1 MDIDRLIKRKK
12 RVKRDGNLQQLAEI
26 AKEVGDTYYEMNK
39 YEEALREY
47 TEQLEVCSIL
57 EDKLNI
63 AVAHRMIG
71 EMHVNLCSYEEALK
85 HQNLYLEGAKE
96 IANALEEQRAY
107 ATLGRTY
114 FCWAESL
121 PEASERRTEVLTSA
135 RKAYMKSIRLCNE
148 LEGTDIDFKELITM
162 RARLLLN
169 LGLVLEAQRTHKEA
183 IHLMEKAADLF
194 EMHNLRE
201 DFYRAEIALGGIC
214 DRNCDYDSALKHFE
228 TAAEIDNSSLKAEAR
243 FFQAELLLKIERWR
257 ESRKILVSLYI
268 TNNLSPNLKHQ
279 VERCLRIVA
288 TLHATEDALSTE
300 ENTDGK
306 LKLYETLGDA
316 AVAAHCFEKAISYYR
331 KMLECAEEIKSDRI
345 GAALLSLAQTLK
357 DVGRYNEALDFARK
371 ELELCADPREI
382 CRSALFLADLLIA
395 TKASN
400 EKIEESYDIALKN
413 AKACRDVFLEASV
426 LKERLNY
433 LENSGR
439 TEEVNALQEKLNAL
453 KELPNDT
460 DLVSDSDSEENNIG
474 ADICLEDLSDVE
486 AELQIKENVKN
497 RKRTRKK
504 VMTVKRNEKG
514 ETQLHVACISGN
526 IEAAE
531 KLLESGHTTNVRDHF
546 GWTPLHEAANHGHI
560 EIAKL
565 LLKHGAD
572 INDPGSLMC
581 QGVTPLHD
589 AASCGNFAMIRLL
602 IEHGA
607 NVHLK
612 TYEGDTAL
620 DCLEQWRDRVD
631 SLSSEDEADYDEIHK
646 LLCAMI
652 PASQRKS
659 SKQSQKS
666 PCSSKTHDTEGNFT
680 AKRISAGEDYKRTIA
695 SLKHRSDPIGTSLS
709 HSKRNAKPL
718 LNSEEVLLDDWLED
732 DINESFHNRC
742 PDEHSTSMTKRKSS
756 NDDVDTDKHLK
767 RQKTSCQNPEVEDM
781 EPVMAIEQDS
791 NDSCNS
797 EIIQVSKER
806 KIQRRKQQMSLLSIG
821 FSKNTISRT
830 PSPATPSPVE
840 IESGEIDT
848 TKSVILNISVDGQVF
863 KTQVEFS
870 NTMKP
875 LVQDIVSDIET
886 KFYNNCGCKAK
897 LELRTMNG
905 IVINCNNVFT
915 ILNEGDIVKNFIC
928 EIIELDTP
936 PIVER
941 YGTICKNY
949 NIDVRACILHCLKS
963 CENTFILRLKEVDV
977 QRLELI
983 SLLKTVEYQKNIQI
997 LDLSA
1002 RALYE
1007 MGDVLNDCILRL
1019 PTLQELYLSGCDIDS
1034 KCLSNIGKLPPQLK
1048 VLDLSYNPLGSMS
1061 QEILCKL
1068 LAPLTQLRILNL
1080 RYCQLRSFPSVLN
1093 KNNLINLDIS
1103 YNKFNDDGLCTAVQR
1118 QLLNLN
1124 LSNTTSSSGF
1134 NLIKN
1139 IINKPNF
1146 SFVNVEC
1153 LELAFC
1159 ELTDIDV
1166 ENILSHTSNLSKFM
1180 LRGNRNVGIRSLN
1193 MLLNYKPTLRYI
1205 DVSGCE
1211 DISEFPNS
1219 EVFIEKPEI
1228 CTLIASMDQKICEC
1242 WIQLWRGEGIVKK
1255 LPHNL
1260 TVFRPVIEFGS

>member
-1 MDIDRLIKRKK
+1 MSTMDIDRLIKKKK

-26 AKEVGDTYYEMNK
+26 AKELGDTYYEMDK
-39 YEEALREY
+39 YKEALREY

-85 HQNLYLEGAKE
+85 HQNLYLAGAKE
-96 IANALEEQRAY
+96 IANTLEKQRAY

-121 PEASERRTEVLTSA
+121 PEKSESRIDVLTSA
-135 RKAYMKSIRLCNE
+135 RKAYTKSIHLCNK
-148 LEGTDIDFKELITM
+148 LENTDITLKELITM

-169 LGLVLEAQRTHKEA
+169 LGLVLEAERKHQEA
-183 IHLMEKAADLF
+183 IDLMEKAADLF
-194 EMHNLRE
+194 ITHNLRE
-201 DFYRAEIALGGIC
+201 DFFRTQIALGGVC
-214 DRNCDYDSALKHFE
+214 DRNCDYDSALKYFDI
-228 TAAEIDNSSLKAEAR
+228 AAETDSPLRTEALL
-243 FFQAELLLKIERWR
+243 FQAELLLKIERWR
-257 ESRKILVSLYI
+257 ESRKILVSLY
-268 TNNLSPNLKHQ
+268 TRPSLPPNLKHQ

-288 TLHATEDALSTE
+288 TLHATEDALSIE
-300 ENTDGK
+300 ESTDGT

-316 AVAAHCFEKAISYYR
+316 AVAANCFEKAISYYR
-331 KMLECAEEIKSDRI
+331 KMLECAEEINSDRI

-371 ELELCADPREI
+371 EFELCTDPREI
-382 CRSALFLADLLIA
+382 CRSGLFLADLLIT

-426 LKERLNY
+426 LKDRLNY

-439 TEEVNALQEKLNAL
+439 TEEVNALKEKLNAL
-453 KELPNDT
+453 KELSTGT
-460 DLVSDSDSEENNIG
+460 DSVSESDSEENNIG
-474 ADICLEDLSDVE
+474 ADICLDDLSDVE
-486 AELQIKENVKN
+486 AELEFKKRCRS
-497 RKRTRKK
+497 RKRTKNNT
-504 VMTVKRNEKG
+504 MAVKRNEKG
-514 ETQLHVACISGN
+514 ETQLHVACINGN
-526 IEAAE
+526 IEAVE
-531 KLLESGHTTNVRDHF
+531 KLLESGHTTNIRDHF

-565 LLKHGAD
+565 LLKHGANID
-572 INDPGSLMC
+572 DPGSLMC

-589 AASCGNFAMIRLL
+589 AASCGNFAMIRFL

-607 NVHLK
+607 NVLLK
-612 TYEGDTAL
+612 TDEGDTVL

-631 SLSSEDEADYDEIHK
+631 SLSSDDQAGYDEIHE
-646 LLCAMI
+646 LLCDRI
-652 PASQRKS
+652 PADDRRN
-659 SKQSQKS
+659 SKHSHKT
-666 PCSSKTHDTEGNFT
+666 PCSSKARNTEGNST
-680 AKRISAGEDYKRTIA
+680 AKRISASEDYKRTIA
-695 SLKHRSDPIGTSLS
+695 SLMHRSDPIGISLS
-709 HSKRNAKPL
+709 RSKRNAKPL
-718 LNSEEVLLDDWLED
+718 LNSEEMLSDDWLED
-732 DINESFHNRC
+732 DINESFRNRC
-742 PDEHSTSMTKRKSS
+742 PDEQSTSMTKRKSS
-756 NDDVDTDKHLK
+756 NDDVDPGKYLK
-767 RQKTSCQNPEVEDM
+767 RQKTSYQNPEVIDK
-781 EPVMAIEQDS
+781 EPAMVMEQDS

-797 EIIQVSKER
+797 EIMQVFKER
-806 KIQRRKQQMSLLSIG
+806 KNQKRKQQMSLLSIG
-821 FSKNTISRT
+821 FSKSTISRT
-830 PSPATPSPVE
+830 PSPATPSCVE
-840 IESGEIDT
+840 PESEEIDA
-848 TKSVILNISVDGQVF
+848 TKSVILNISVDGKVF

-875 LVQDIVSDIET
+875 LVQDIVSDIES
-886 KFYNNCGCKAK
+886 KFYNNCGCKVK
-897 LELRTMNG
+897 LELRAMNG
-905 IVINCNNVFT
+905 IAINSNNVFT
-915 ILNEGDIVKNFIC
+915 ILNEGDIIKNFVC

-949 NIDVRACILHCLKS
+949 NIDVRECTLKCLRT
-963 CENTFILRLKEVDV
+963 CENTFILRLKHDV
-977 QRLELI
+977 KRMELI

-997 LDLSA
+997 LDLSDSI
-1002 RALYE
+1002 LYAI
-1007 MGDVLNDCILRL
+1007 GDVLNDCILKL
-1019 PTLQELYLSGCDIDS
+1019 STLQELCLQGCDINS
-1034 KCLSNIGKLPPQLK
+1034 NCLSNIEKFPPELK
-1048 VLDLSYNPLGSMS
+1048 VLNLSYNPLGSTS
-1061 QEILCKL
+1061 KEILCKL
-1068 LAPLTQLRILNL
+1068 LAPLTQLRTLNL
-1080 RYCQLRSFPSVLN
+1080 RYCQLRTFPSVSN
-1093 KNNLINLDIS
+1093 KNNLINLDVS
-1103 YNKFNDDGLCTAVQR
+1103 DNKFNDGGLCTVVQR

-1124 LSNTTSSSGF
+1124 LSNTISSGF
-1134 NLIKN
+1134 NFVKN

-1146 SFVNVEC
+1146 SFINVEC

-1166 ENILSHTSNLSKFM
+1166 ENVLSHTSNLSRFL

-1205 DVSGCE
+1205 DVSGCK

-1228 CTLIASMDQKICEC
+1228 CTLIVSMDEKMCEC
-1242 WIQLWRGEGIVKK
+1242 WIELWRGEGIVKK

-1260 TVFRPVIEFGS
+1260 TVFKPVIEFGS